1 MMGLSTGLTTF
12 LTGLLSLTGFSGESS
27 ESDTDAEGEAEEE
40 EEEGHSDLC
49 RTSLIV
55 LGLTFA
61 VVVMSYTVLLAT
73 YIVITFT

>member
-27 ESDTDAEGEAEEE
+27 ESDTDAEGEVEE

-73 YIVITFT
+73 YIVVTFT

>member
-1 MMGLSTGLTTF
+1 M
-12 LTGLLSLTGFSGESS
+12 SLTGFGGKSS
-27 ESDTDAEGEAEEE
+27 DSDTDAEEEAAEEE
-40 EEEGHSDLC
+40 EEWHSDLC

-73 YIVITFT
+73 YIVVTFT

>member
-27 ESDTDAEGEAEEE
+27 ESDTDAEREAEEEE

-49 RTSLIV
+49 QIGRASCRERV
-55 LGLTFA
+55 
-61 VVVMSYTVLLAT
+61 
-73 YIVITFT
+73 